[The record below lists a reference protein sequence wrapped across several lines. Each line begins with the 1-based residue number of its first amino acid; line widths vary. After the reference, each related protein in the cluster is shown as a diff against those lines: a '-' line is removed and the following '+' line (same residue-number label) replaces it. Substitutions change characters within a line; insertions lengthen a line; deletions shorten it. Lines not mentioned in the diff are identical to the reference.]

1 MKLKFL
7 EKNWM
12 VILLLMVSACTTS
25 KKYIITL
32 RDGRQ
37 FMSEDQPKFQDKT
50 GYFRYKNPQNRSA
63 LLRADEVLSIEEGA

>member
-1 MKLKFL
+1 MKVKFF
-7 EKNWM
+7 EKYWV
-12 VILLLMVSACTTS
+12 VILLLMVSACSTN

-37 FMSEDQPKFQDKT
+37 FMSQDQPQFQDKT